1 MDRDVLEFGGVLV
14 FVVCLFVSRWIGE
27 RALAVLDAG
36 MKVRLIDGL
45 AKQRMFGLLPV
56 IGLTVVG
63 FLLFRYFSA
72 YPTELLLVLMLLFV
86 ATIVVTTMVAL
97 RKLLRLGVPRE
108 YVKSYILARA
118 IAFGG
123 LGGFVACS
131 VLAAVQSG

>member
-1 MDRDVLEFGGVLV
+1 MDRDVLDFGGVLV

-27 RALAVLDAG
+27 RALAVLDAS

-72 YPTELLLVLMLLFV
+72 YPAELLLVFMLLFV
-86 ATIVVTTMVAL
+86 ATIVVTTIVAL
-97 RKLLRLGVPRE
+97 RKLSRLGVPRE